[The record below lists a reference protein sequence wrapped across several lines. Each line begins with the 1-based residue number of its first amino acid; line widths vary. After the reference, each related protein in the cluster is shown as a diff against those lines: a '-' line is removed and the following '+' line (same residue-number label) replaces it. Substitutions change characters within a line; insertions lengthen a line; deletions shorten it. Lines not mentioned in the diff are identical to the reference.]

1 MICHNAEGAS
11 SCILRCHE
19 PITEEG
25 SQWHGAACLEKK
37 HLVDHIADRNL
48 CDDFQHSAPVQPRDA
63 QAKRPGQVICSSN
76 LALLYSKPRVLFTV
90 GSHQLAEASPL

>member
-1 MICHNAEGAS
+1 MLKEPLPAFCDAKNRSRRREAS
-11 SCILRCHE
+11 GMGQRA
-19 PITEEG
+19 
-25 SQWHGAACLEKK
+25 WKK